1 MRLVLLALACFLP
14 VAAAS
19 PCLSQSQ
26 TAREPEV
33 SPDRAVTFRLLEPT
47 AQAVAVAVEGTA
59 KPLPMTRNQAGL
71 WTLTTAPLAPEWYS
85 YHFVVDGR
93 TELDARNPTVKAS
106 YVAVGNGFLVPG
118 TPAQPWEVAAVPHGT
133 VHHHA
138 YTTHTTL
145 GLPLN
150 QSEFYVYTPP
160 GYDARA
166 AAKYPVLY
174 LLHGYSDTAAG
185 WTMIGHANDI
195 FDTLI
200 ASGKARPMVVVM
212 PLGYGDMD
220 FLRKGFGVWTQADVI
235 THNTALFTD
244 TLRNE
249 ILPQVEALYNV
260 STRREDRAIAGL
272 SMGGLESLTIGLN
285 HTEQFAWIGGFSAAV
300 HMLTPAALA
309 GYHPATAD
317 LKLLWIACG
326 TEDDLITPNR
336 RLVGVLKAE
345 GAPVTA
351 IETPGMHTWLVWR
364 DNLVHFAPLL
374 FQPGKLGNN

>member
-1 MRLVLLALACFLP
+1 MRLPLFSCVSILLLSHLSS
-14 VAAAS
+14 AATA
-19 PCLSQSQ
+19 QSV
-26 TAREPEV
+26 REPEV
-33 SPDRAVTFRLLEPT
+33 HPDRTVTFRLQEPA
-47 AQAVAVAVEGTA
+47 AQAVAVALEGTA
-59 KPLPMTRNQAGL
+59 KPLPMTRTDAGA
-71 WTLTTAPLAPEWYS
+71 WTLTTAPLTPEWYS

-93 TELDARNPTVKAS
+93 TELDAKNPTVKAS

-118 TPAQPWEVAAVPHGT
+118 TPAQPWEVAAVPHGAI
-133 VHHHA
+133 HHHA

-166 AAKYPVLY
+166 ATKYPVLY

-200 ASGKARPMVVVM
+200 STGKARPMIVVM

-220 FLRKGFGVWTQADVI
+220 FLRRGFGVWTHADAVD
-235 THNTALFTD
+235 HNTALFSD

-249 ILPQVEALYNV
+249 ILPQVEALYSV

-285 HTEQFAWIGGFSAAV
+285 HPDQFAYIGGFSSAV
-300 HMLTPAALA
+300 HLVTPAALA
-309 GYHPATAD
+309 GYHPATAN

-326 TEDDLITPNR
+326 TEDDLIERNR
-336 RLVGVLKAE
+336 RLVATLKA
-345 GAPVTA
+345 
-351 IETPGMHTWLVWR
+351 
-364 DNLVHFAPLL
+364 
-374 FQPGKLGNN
+374 